1 MQNIKRASV
10 EEIGENVYN
19 FLQSQSLLQERYN
32 IQKIEKRNEKARQ
45 YREMRDAKLK
55 AKSLL
60 SSSTT
65 EL

>member
-1 MQNIKRASV
+1 MNTTKRVTV
-10 EEIGENVYN
+10 EKIGENFYN
-19 FLQSQSLLQERYN
+19 FLQSQSLLQNSYN

-45 YREMRDAKLK
+45 YREMSDAKLK

-60 SSSTT
+60 SSSTA